1 MQDATPTE
9 KTFVP
14 QSFGSIEEG
23 MAYYRE
29 RMGQNPF
36 AQHTSLCLG
45 EVRICPEGESFALYD
60 ARGRRQP
67 VSIRRED
74 GLSFLTLTGGR
85 PCNAFVII
93 SEGEWRL
100 ISIWYDGHYRITQHE
115 YHTKEYE

>member
-1 MQDATPTE
+1 MELSLMEGVVYRAKLFFYKGVLNSRALVQDATHTE

-36 AQHTSLCLG
+36 AQHTSLCL
-45 EVRICPEGESFALYD
+45 
-60 ARGRRQP
+60 
-67 VSIRRED
+67 
-74 GLSFLTLTGGR
+74 FLTLTGGR